1 MACVYFMA
9 RIANDASSKLWLWFG
24 VLLGLG
30 LENKHSTVFFGVA
43 IVAGILLTPLRR
55 EFAKKWIWLGALIAF
70 LIALPNAIWEAQHHW
85 ATYELLNNIAHSN
98 KNVVLGPVAFIGQ
111 QILMMNPASLPL
123 WLGGLVWLLA
133 GREGRKY
140 RALGIAYFVLLTEMM
155 ILHGKIY
162 YMAPI
167 YPMLFA
173 AGGAWLEQAFS
184 VRVRWLKPALVVT
197 SAALAVFI
205 APTIMP
211 ILKPEQV
218 VSYMKATHFEPPR
231 AETSHTAALPQILAD
246 QFGWPEM
253 VEQIAQVYNSLPTD
267 ERQKA
272 SIFAQDYGEAG
283 AINLFGP
290 RYGLPAALSGH
301 QNYFLWGPGS
311 YNGEVLVVLD
321 WPSDS
326 NCHEFSSVRDYGQV
340 QISPWA
346 MPWERRIHIYVC
358 RGLKMPVSELWP
370 EVKKWM

>member
-1 MACVYFMA
+1 
-9 RIANDASSKLWLWFG
+9 
-24 VLLGLG
+24 
-30 LENKHSTVFFGVA
+30 
-43 IVAGILLTPLRR
+43 
-55 EFAKKWIWLGALIAF
+55 
-70 LIALPNAIWEAQHHW
+70 
-85 ATYELLNNIAHSN
+85 
-98 KNVVLGPVAFIGQ
+98 
-111 QILMMNPASLPL
+111 
-123 WLGGLVWLLA
+123 
-133 GREGRKY
+133 
-140 RALGIAYFVLLTEMM
+140 MM

-184 VRVRWLKPALVVT
+184 LRVRWLKPALVVA

-283 AINLFGP
+283 AINFFGP
-290 RYGLPAALSGH
+290 RYGLPAAISGH

-321 WPSDS
+321 WPSGS